1 MAKSR
6 ILVVDDD
13 PMILELL
20 VTRLDLAGYEVVTA
34 RDGHEALKR
43 IPDTHPHAMILDINM
58 PRLDGFG
65 VLQHLKSTG
74 RILTLPVMVL
84 TARYQASDVQEAI
97 KLGAIDFLAKPFKD
111 KQLFMR
117 VERLLRST
125 ARPADGHLF
134 I

>member
-84 TARYQASDVQEAI
+84 TARYQARDVQEAI
-97 KLGAIDFLAKPFKD
+97 KLGAKDFLAKPFKD
-111 KQLFMR
+111 NQLFMR
-117 VERLLRST
+117 VERLLRSN
-125 ARPADGHLF
+125 ARPADNVAF

>member
-6 ILVVDDD
+6 IFVVDDD
-13 PMILELL
+13 AMILELL

-34 RDGHEALKR
+34 RDGHEAIKR
-43 IPDTHPHAMILDINM
+43 IPDIHPHAMILDINM